1 MWVIWAGI
9 DIMLV
14 KIASREDTDQTT
26 LSETPKTGLLAMLV
40 SWLYYLNLSDRFSC
54 ATALLIAGHPS
65 IKYSIQSHLVK
76 MTQSPDRATILHFFL
91 LNAEIKF
98 FTR

>member
-1 MWVIWAGI
+1 
-9 DIMLV
+9 MLV

-40 SWLYYLNLSDRFSC
+40 SWLYYLNLSDRFFC

-65 IKYSIQSHLVK
+65 IKYSIKSHLVK
-76 MTQSPDRATILHFFL
+76 MAQSPDRATILHFFC
-91 LNAEIKF
+91 
-98 FTR
+98 